1 MNDSKVVAVT
11 VLDKE
16 YPIKCP
22 ASQVA
27 QLQDAVAYFNQKLQD
42 VSASDN
48 ETRAILAALNL
59 TNDYLQLKKQRNQEV
74 NSIALLQKKIENSLA
89 KTLEV
94 AL

>member
-1 MNDSKVVAVT
+1 MNDSKLIAVT

-16 YPIKCP
+16 YSIKCP
-22 ASQVA
+22 TSQVA
-27 QLQDAVAYFNQKLQD
+27 QLQDAVAYLNEKLQD
-42 VSASDN
+42 VKANDN

-74 NSIALLQKKIENSLA
+74 NSITLLQKKIENSLA
-89 KTLEV
+89 KALEV

>member
-1 MNDSKVVAVT
+1 MSDSRLIAVK

-22 ASQVA
+22 PSQLT
-27 QLQDAVAYFNQKLQD
+27 QLQDAVAYLNEKLQG
-42 VSASDN
+42 VRANDN

-74 NSIALLQKKIENSLA
+74 NSLTLLQKKIENSLA

>member
-1 MNDSKVVAVT
+1 MNDSKLIAVT

-16 YPIKCP
+16 YSIKCP
-22 ASQVA
+22 ISQVA
-27 QLQDAVAYFNQKLQD
+27 ELKDAVAYFNQKLQAI
-42 VSASDN
+42 SANDN

-74 NSIALLQKKIENSLA
+74 NSITLLQKKIENSLA
-89 KTLEV
+89 KTQQI